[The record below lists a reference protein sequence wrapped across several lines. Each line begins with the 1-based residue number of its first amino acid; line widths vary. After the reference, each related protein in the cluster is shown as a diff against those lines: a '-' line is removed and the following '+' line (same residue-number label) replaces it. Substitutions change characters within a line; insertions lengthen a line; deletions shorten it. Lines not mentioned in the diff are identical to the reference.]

1 MFHKFLGFHLIIS
14 AIVGV
19 LILIYNLDIR
29 EPDYKK
35 ILRGYLTFEILL
47 LIGEFGLYLII

>member
-19 LILIYNLDIR
+19 LILIYNLDIYN
-29 EPDYKK
+29 PNYKK

-47 LIGEFGLYLII
+47 IIGEFGLYLII